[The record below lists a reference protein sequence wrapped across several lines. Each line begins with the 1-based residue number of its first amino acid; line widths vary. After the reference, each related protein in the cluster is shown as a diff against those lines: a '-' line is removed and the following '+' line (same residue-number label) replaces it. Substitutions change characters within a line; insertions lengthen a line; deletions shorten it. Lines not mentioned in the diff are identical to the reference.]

1 MNNYAIVLIAIIGG
15 TLAALLMIPISTAQQ
30 PGSVTV
36 TNTVTAIAGPI
47 TCTLSNPA
55 PPAFSMTCSAPGGAT
70 LKQDATPAVG
80 ATSGIVGSFNVG
92 ADAVTWI
99 VKQETAGAVTW
110 QVGANGVMKAG
121 SF

>member
-1 MNNYAIVLIAIIGG
+1 MKDFAIVLFATIVG
-15 TLAALLMIPISTAQQ
+15 TLAALLIGAAQQ
-30 PGSVTV
+30 PGTVTV
-36 TNTVTAIAGPI
+36 TNTVTAVAGPI

-55 PPAFSMTCSAPGGAT
+55 PPAFSMTCAAPGGAT